1 MSVPR
6 NNPVIPNWRVKAGSD
21 LLSGSVTLA
30 VEKVFLA
37 EVTPPS
43 PKDND
48 IALVKLQSP
57 LQVSGGTWC
66 TSPRGAGRGE
76 RG

>member
-6 NNPVIPNWRVKAGSD
+6 NNPILQSWRVKVGSD
-21 LLSGSVTLA
+21 LLSGSTTLA
-30 VEKVFLA
+30 VEKVLLA

-43 PKDND
+43 PKNND

-57 LQVSGGTWC
+57 LQVSGDTRC
-66 TSPRGAGRGE
+66 TLPRGAG
-76 RG
+76 